1 VTAQNSLLHQPIA
14 LAWQLLESGNIA
26 AAEAAV
32 HPLLAPGIPDELA
45 PLIGAIRIRQERW
58 SEAVPLLERAQA
70 LHPREARLA
79 YLHGMALV
87 GLDQLAQAV
96 PAFQVAIKQEPNV
109 AAAYLALGNA
119 QRRLGHFQDAQ
130 NTFRKLLRIH
140 PDNAEGY
147 IFLSA
152 ALVEAEDLAAAEAP
166 LQRALLHTKDAK
178 VQAVIHNNL
187 AVSLEWQSRNDEALE
202 SLNRVQAAAPDW
214 PDIDNRRIGILYR
227 LGRFDDCLLLYRKLL
242 DRHPGD
248 VQMHHAYNS
257 LLYRLGRMEA
267 YLTSYDLA
275 PATRE
280 LMLGKASFL
289 MMERRGTEAQ
299 AVYGELLARDGQDMA
314 AAAGLASSLMLT
326 DQYAQSVAAYEALA
340 SRASADAAIFSGG
353 AEAAMMAGD
362 AQKAEFFCQ
371 AGLRHTPY
379 DQMCLALLG
388 LSWRLQGDAQDQDQ
402 VLNGYDGL
410 IRSFDL
416 EPPDGFSSM
425 EDFNAELGTYLERQH
440 PKTGAYLEQ
449 SLHGGTQTEGFLFGT
464 GHRLIQALK
473 ARIDEAVGRFIADL
487 PSDAHHPFMARRGR
501 TFRYAGAWSSL
512 MRDQGFHRNHLHPQG
527 WISSCYYVAVPDVA
541 KDPDAKQ
548 GWIKFGEPAV
558 PVALKN
564 AVRHAIQ
571 PVPGRLVLFPSYM
584 WHGTVPFHAAAV
596 RTTIAFDVVPQE

>member
-1 VTAQNSLLHQPIA
+1 MLHQPIA

-32 HPLLAPGIPDELA
+32 RPLLAHGMRDELV
-45 PLIGAIRIRQERW
+45 PLIGAIRTRQERW
-58 SEAVPLLERAQA
+58 PEAVPLLERARA
-70 LHPREARLA
+70 MHPREARFA
-79 YLHGMALV
+79 YLHGVALA
-87 GLDQLAQAV
+87 GMEELAQAV
-96 PAFQVAIKQEPNV
+96 SAFQAAIKQEPNGT
-109 AAAYLALGNA
+109 AAYLALGNA

-130 NTFRKLLRIH
+130 NTFRKLLRIQ

-152 ALVEAEDLAAAEAP
+152 ALAEAQDLAAAEAP

-187 AVSLEWQSRNDEALE
+187 AVSLEWQSRDDEALE
-202 SLNRVQAAAPDW
+202 SLNRAQAVAPDW
-214 PDIDNRRIGILYR
+214 PDLDNRRIGILYR

-248 VQMHHAYNS
+248 TQIHHAYNS
-257 LLYRLGRMEA
+257 LLYRLGRMET

-275 PATRE
+275 PPTRE

-289 MMERRGTEAQ
+289 MMERRGAEAQ

-314 AAAGLASSLMLT
+314 ATAGLANSLTLMGH
-326 DQYAQSVAAYEALA
+326 YAQAVAAYETVTG
-340 SRASADAAIFSGG
+340 RASVDATVFSGA

-388 LSWRLQGDAQDQDQ
+388 LSWRLQGDAQDE
-402 VLNGYDGL
+402 VLNGYDSL

-425 EDFNAELGTYLERQH
+425 EDFNAELGAYLEHQH
-440 PKTGAYLEQ
+440 PKTRAYLEQ
-449 SLHGGTQTEGFLFGT
+449 SLHNGTQTEGFLFGT
-464 GHRLIQALK
+464 GHRLIQTLK
-473 ARIDEAVGRFIADL
+473 TRIDEAVGRFIADL
-487 PSDAHHPFMARRGR
+487 PADARHPFMARRGR

-527 WISSCYYVAVPDVA
+527 WISSCYYVAVPEVA
-541 KDPDAKQ
+541 KDPAAKQ

-558 PVALKN
+558 PVALGN
-564 AVRHAIQ
+564 AVRRAIQ

-584 WHGTVPFHAAAV
+584 WHGTVPFHAAAM
-596 RTTIAFDVVPQE
+596 RTTIAFDIVPQE